1 MAVSVSIT
9 TPILDG
15 VNQGLD
21 LGKLNLLFAKLWK
34 IRSADRQIYCALHHK
49 PSERGFIL
57 S

>member
-21 LGKLNLLFAKLWK
+21 LRKLNLLFAKLWK
-34 IRSADRQIYCALHHK
+34 IRTADRQNLLRFTSQA
-49 PSERGFIL
+49 F
-57 S
+57 

>member
-21 LGKLNLLFAKLWK
+21 LGKLNLLFSKLWK
-34 IRSADRQIYCALHHK
+34 IGSADRPNLLRFTSQA
-49 PSERGFIL
+49 F
-57 S
+57 

>member
-34 IRSADRQIYCALHHK
+34 IR
-49 PSERGFIL
+49 
-57 S
+57 

>member
-21 LGKLNLLFAKLWK
+21 LLIGKLNLLFAKLWK
-34 IRSADRQIYCALHHK
+34 IRSADRPNLLRFTSQA
-49 PSERGFIL
+49 F
-57 S
+57 

>member
-21 LGKLNLLFAKLWK
+21 LGKLNLLFSKLWK
-34 IRSADRQIYCALHHK
+34 IRSADRPNLLRFTSQA
-49 PSERGFIL
+49 F
-57 S
+57 